1 MIQYTFRAAVPDC
14 QIQRREIFGKPSMTD
29 LNSDAELREQLQLGN
44 PAALDL
50 IARQHRPYLRK
61 VIESRLDD
69 RLSARVDASDLI
81 QETLLEA
88 CQRVKKDN
96 ADPPMPLRLWLRQ
109 IAIDRIKMAERR
121 HLHTKKR
128 GTGREVVLP
137 DRSSIMLARQLFGT
151 RSPEGQPE
159 ARFAQAE
166 IIVAVRKALK
176 ELSDTDREILTMRTF
191 ENLSYEEIEIIV
203 GVSAAA
209 CRKRYG
215 RALLRLSKLLDAFE
229 DPSDQFL

>member
-1 MIQYTFRAAVPDC
+1 MNT
-14 QIQRREIFGKPSMTD
+14 EGSE
-29 LNSDAELREQLQLGN
+29 AELRRLMQAGDHT
-44 PAALDL
+44 ALEL
-50 IARQHRPYLRK
+50 MANQHRPYLRR
-61 VIESRLDD
+61 VIEARLDD
-69 RLSARVDASDLI
+69 RLASRVDASDLI
-81 QETLLEA
+81 QETLLEVYR
-88 CQRVKKDN
+88 RVQNEN

-128 GTGREVVLP
+128 GAGREVVLP
-137 DRSSIMLARQLFGT
+137 DRSSILLARQLFGT

-159 ARFAQAE
+159 SQFAQAE
-166 IIVAVRKALK
+166 IIVAVRKALE
-176 ELSDTDREILTMRTF
+176 ELSNMDREILTMRTF